1 MYNSPY
7 KISRY
12 IAADGSY
19 QMWSPVRNNNKKWC
33 HSRQTRTVAILDML
47 NNIYV
52 INTNILLLLIY
63 NVYNYEIHL
72 EKTKL
77 KGH

>member
-1 MYNSPY
+1 M
-7 KISRY
+7 
-12 IAADGSY
+12 
-19 QMWSPVRNNNKKWC
+19 
-33 HSRQTRTVAILDML
+33 
-47 NNIYV
+47 YV

-77 KGH
+77 K